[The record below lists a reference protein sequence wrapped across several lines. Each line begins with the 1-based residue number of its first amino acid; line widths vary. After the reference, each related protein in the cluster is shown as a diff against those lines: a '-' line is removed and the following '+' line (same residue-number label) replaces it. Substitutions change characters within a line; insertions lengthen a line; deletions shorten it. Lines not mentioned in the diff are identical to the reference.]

1 MSHLV
6 WLQGSEHLCVSSG
19 QQRRKQG
26 EEAEEKQQPRR
37 KQLAVVWGLQQ
48 LLRRSQHDWAVAVSE
63 DCSRGEEKGSCCG

>member
-1 MSHLV
+1 IAKES
-6 WLQGSEHLCVSSG
+6 SSSVSSG

-48 LLRRSQHDWAVAVSE
+48 LLRRSQHGWAVAVSE
-63 DCSRGEEKGSCCG
+63 DCSRGEKEEGSGCG